1 VTLRNPLLAWL
12 RRLDPRLVDG
22 LLVAALAAAVLV
34 QQLHLNPGHVYRPAM
49 AVVGGVLP
57 LLWRRRYPLA
67 AHLLVIA
74 ALVAGGQQPVTASLF
89 ATFVGFYSVAAY
101 SRWRVPA
108 VVLPMLGALTLWLLV
123 PLSHPSIPAWGLELT
138 GGLGVWVIGNSV
150 ASLRTRAFSLEER
163 ALRVERERELSTQ
176 LALAGERARISR
188 ELHDIV
194 AHSVSVIS
202 VQANVARKLMR
213 KDPDSAAAA
222 LVSVEG
228 SAREALS
235 ELRSLLGLL
244 GEGSDAE
251 LGPQPGIDQL
261 GLLVRRVGAAGL
273 PVRLEVAGRARP
285 LPPGLDLAAYRIVQE
300 ALTNSLRYAH
310 GADTR
315 VSVAYDDSELRLAI
329 VNEPGGAA
337 AGPAGSGR
345 GLLGLKERASI
356 YGGEVEAGRRPEGGF
371 AVRARLPLLPA

>member
-138 GGLGVWVIGNSV
+138 GGLGLWVIGNSV

-176 LALAGERARISR
+176 LALAGERARISLEERALRVERGGRACRCCRR
-188 ELHDIV
+188 E
-194 AHSVSVIS
+194 
-202 VQANVARKLMR
+202 
-213 KDPDSAAAA
+213 
-222 LVSVEG
+222 
-228 SAREALS
+228 
-235 ELRSLLGLL
+235 
-244 GEGSDAE
+244 
-251 LGPQPGIDQL
+251 
-261 GLLVRRVGAAGL
+261 VGATDVADRHRGRPGAGSHGL
-273 PVRLEVAGRARP
+273 P
-285 LPPGLDLAAYRIVQE
+285 
-300 ALTNSLRYAH
+300 
-310 GADTR
+310 
-315 VSVAYDDSELRLAI
+315 DD
-329 VNEPGGAA
+329 P
-337 AGPAGSGR
+337 
-345 GLLGLKERASI
+345 
-356 YGGEVEAGRRPEGGF
+356 GRRGRHGGGG
-371 AVRARLPLLPA
+371 RRW